1 VIGSHHLLVYV
12 HENIYWGENKTSKE
26 ADLATNMQGKIII
39 QRQLI
44 NPLKMWQSSSTWIW
58 QKSKLYSWW
67 N

>member
-44 NPLKMWQSSSTWIW
+44 NPLKMWQSSSTWI
-58 QKSKLYSWW
+58 
-67 N
+67 